1 MTYSMATT
9 WGGKKLHAIKS
20 LGKSESERYPSDA
33 RTLCGMEFWTHYDT
47 LINNPDLLSWS
58 IPESL
63 TCKKCIAILQKKLG
77 ESERLCDMEQIVFRT
92 GSRCIKPFAHPGA
105 CDYRGK
111 DHV

>member
-33 RTLCGMEFWTHYDT
+33 RTLCGIEFWTHYDT
-47 LINNPDLLSWS
+47 LINNPELLSWS

-63 TCKKCIAILQKKLG
+63 TCKKCIAILQKLG
-77 ESERLCDMEQIVFRT
+77 ESN
-92 GSRCIKPFAHPGA
+92 
-105 CDYRGK
+105 
-111 DHV
+111 HV